1 MTNRREFLR
10 TGVSVSVLPLVTH
23 GLLSPAAAS
32 ALSEDIRASHAVLH
46 QAIFDDRYAEGR
58 SFAEAIGAVGV
69 RARALRDGDV
79 TDPYQ
84 ELDLLWRERPAAI
97 AGLTQFGPM
106 FVLERLGR
114 ERGLRVA
121 LRIEHRVQADGTLAH
136 VMSGAPDTLSL
147 AETLRRHGVDWPVL
161 IAALATRCRS
171 GRPARAARTIT
182 TPGGKPVLARAPAAP
197 GSADAPESVIHY
209 YRQFAIQEGRD
220 IPWDGPLFSWVIAPA
235 ARA

>member
-1 MTNRREFLR
+1 MTNRREFLQ

-32 ALSEDIRASHAVLH
+32 ALSEDSRANHAVLH
-46 QAIFDDRYAEGR
+46 QATFDDRYAEGR
-58 SFAEAIGAVGV
+58 SFAEALGAVGV
-69 RARALRDGDV
+69 SARGLRDGDV

-84 ELDLLWRERPAAI
+84 ALDLLWRGRPAAI

-121 LRIEHRVQADGTLAH
+121 LRVEHRVRADGTIAH
-136 VMSGAPDTLSL
+136 VMSGAPETLSL

-161 IAALATRCRS
+161 IAALATRCRADCT
-171 GRPARAARTIT
+171 PPAARTIAT
-182 TPGGKPVLARAPAAP
+182 SGGEPVLARAPDAI
-197 GSADAPESVIHY
+197 GCADAPASVIHY

-220 IPWDGPLFSWVIAPA
+220 IPWDGPLFSWVIAPP